1 MLALRKAF
9 PEITPGQTSA
19 LATIRDIRKRAET
32 RGFAFAD
39 RLFAD
44 DDGLSMATSP
54 ALVTIHA
61 NLLASTGRPILDIA
75 AGCGIEA
82 IQLAA
87 TGLNVTCYEIDP
99 ARAHFAK
106 VNAERCETAGNI
118 SVIQGDCKT
127 ADVDGMVIYYD
138 PSRRADGTRNNRSF
152 DSLEPPVDVWT
163 SFTNTTGM
171 GLAKLPTGLPDDETI
186 DIGDAYAFLAEGK
199 DCKECIL
206 TVGIETPWQSGDV
219 HFVDTGLTVSPSFD
233 EVPMFPD
240 LAAATWI
247 LDPHPALCRAGALG
261 VLCELASAGLAS
273 PMDDYLMTAGE
284 TPPEINAQLASVWNV
299 VALVPAKPRQVIPIL
314 KEHNARLHI
323 IKRRNAGRDVDTFV
337 TALGK
342 QKGKNDI
349 CGIFMVMP
357 DGLYVALCQPKALH
371 EAS

>member
-19 LATIRDIRKRAET
+19 LSTIRDIRKRAAA

-44 DDGLSMATSP
+44 DDGIAMATSP
-54 ALVTIHA
+54 ALVAVHA
-61 NLLASTGRPILDIA
+61 SLLAATGRPVLDIA

-82 IQLAA
+82 LQLAA
-87 TGLNVTCYEIDP
+87 AGLDVTCYEIDP
-99 ARAHFAK
+99 ARAHFAAT
-106 VNAERCETAGNI
+106 NAARCPTAGKI
-118 SVIQGDCKT
+118 TVVPRDCRL
-127 ADVDGMVIYYD
+127 ANPDGNVIYYD

-152 DSLEPPVDVWT
+152 DSLEPPIDAW
-163 SFTNTTGM
+163 SAFTDSTGM
-171 GLAKLPTGLPDDETI
+171 GLAKLPTGLPDEETI
-186 DIGDAYAFLAEGK
+186 DIGDAYAFLAEGR
-199 DCKECIL
+199 DCKECIV

-219 HFVDTGLTVSPSFD
+219 YFVESGRTVSPEFD

-240 LAAATWI
+240 LAMTNWI

-273 PMDDYLMTAGE
+273 PMDDYLIASGQ
-284 TPPEINAQLASVWNV
+284 TPPDIDPQLATIWQVIS
-299 VALVPAKPRQVIPIL
+299 LTPAKPKLVLPIL
-314 KEHNARLHI
+314 KVYNARLHI

-342 QKGKNDI
+342 QKGTQAV
-349 CGIFMVMP
+349 CGIFMVLP
-357 DGLYVALCQPKALH
+357 DGLYVAICQPKALH
-371 EAS
+371 ESS